1 MKLIAIN
8 GSPRRN
14 GNTAT
19 LLHKALEGAAA
30 AGAETECID
39 LYTLN
44 YKGCISCFSCK
55 RKDKEHGHCA
65 IKDDLTPI
73 LEKVREADAV
83 IFGSPIYFMNLTSGL
98 QAFLER
104 FFFPLTIYS
113 REIPTV
119 LGKKMPSAF
128 VYTMNATEQQGEEY
142 HLKNSLLFYEMAAST
157 LLGMMPRRL
166 FAYNTVQFNDY
177 SKYESSMF
185 NEAEKK
191 AYRQEHWP
199 KELQQAYELGQALIK
214 EAKG

>member
-1 MKLIAIN
+1 
-8 GSPRRN
+8 
-14 GNTAT
+14 
-19 LLHKALEGAAA
+19 
-30 AGAETECID
+30 
-39 LYTLN
+39 
-44 YKGCISCFSCK
+44 
-55 RKDKEHGHCA
+55 
-65 IKDDLTPI
+65 
-73 LEKVREADAV
+73 
-83 IFGSPIYFMNLTSGL
+83 MNLTSGL

-128 VYTMNATEQQGEEY
+128 VYTMNATEQQAEEY
-142 HLKNSLLFYEMAAST
+142 HLKNSLLFYEMTAST

-191 AYRQEHWP
+191 PTGRSIGP
-199 KELQQAYELGQALIK
+199 KSCNRHMSLDRH
-214 EAKG
+214 